1 MGVEA
6 TIQNDDFSIIFGS
19 YEDQSPRKVGNFDML
34 IYDDSLGIEPHATVV
49 NLFSSTQIPSPENPS
64 GGNYWRWVN
73 PEADAAIEAAGSTVD
88 IAKRKEAYCKLGELI
103 ATDLPQLH
111 ILQFTEGYGAA
122 NNLTGY
128 QVNLWGSLTWDVQ
141 NWQLQ

>member
-1 MGVEA
+1 
-6 TIQNDDFSIIFGS
+6 
-19 YEDQSPRKVGNFDML
+19 ML

-49 NLFSSTQIPSPENPS
+49 NLFSSAQIPTAENPS

-73 PEADAAIEAAGSTVD
+73 ADADAAIEAAGSTVD
-88 IAKRKEAYCKLGELI
+88 IDKRKEAYCQLGELI
-103 ATDLPQLH
+103 ATDLPQIH

-141 NWQLQ
+141 NWQLQQ